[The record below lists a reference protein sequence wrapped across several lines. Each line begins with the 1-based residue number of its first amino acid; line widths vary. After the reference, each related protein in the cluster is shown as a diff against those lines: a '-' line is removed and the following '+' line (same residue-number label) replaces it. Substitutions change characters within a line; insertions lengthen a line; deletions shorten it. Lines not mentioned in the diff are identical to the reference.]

1 MKGFTVH
8 TVDSA
13 PQASKPTL
21 EQVKQG
27 WGFVPKLQ
35 GTLAESPIALEAHEA
50 LFALAHR
57 TSFSPTEQQAGLLA
71 ISVRHE
77 CEYCAMGHTFLGRKA
92 GLDEASLT
100 ALRERQPLESPRL
113 QALRT
118 FIEAVIDQRGFV
130 DDARVSAFLEAGF
143 TRAQVLEV
151 LVLVALKTVS
161 NYADHLTDLPK
172 EPFMSDPALRW
183 VAPRHRAGKV
193 A

>member
-13 PQASKPTL
+13 PQASKATL
-21 EQVKQG
+21 EQVKKG
-27 WGFVPKLQ
+27 WGFVPTLQ
-35 GTLAESPIALEAHEA
+35 GTLAESPVTLEAHEA

-57 TSFSPTEQQAGLLA
+57 TSFSPPEQQAALLA

-92 GLDEASLT
+92 GLDEASLE
-100 ALRERQPLESPRL
+100 ALRERRPLPGPRL
-113 QALRT
+113 EALRA
-118 FIEAVIDQRGFV
+118 FVEAVIDERGFV
-130 DDARVSAFLEAGF
+130 DDVRVSAFLAAGF

-151 LVLVALKTVS
+151 LVLVSLKTIS

-172 EPFMSDPALRW
+172 EPFMSDPALMW
-183 VAPRHRAGKV
+183 VAPRRRAGKV